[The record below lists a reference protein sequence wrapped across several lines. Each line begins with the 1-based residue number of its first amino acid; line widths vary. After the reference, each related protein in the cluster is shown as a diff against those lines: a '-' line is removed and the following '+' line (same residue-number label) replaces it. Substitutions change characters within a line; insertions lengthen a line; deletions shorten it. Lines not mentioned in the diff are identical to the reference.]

1 MARMAP
7 KDRDATATPMAY
19 SVPLSA
25 LLSSPISANPSSGTA
40 QSAKAA
46 VYLELGQFGPRRVF
60 FTVAS
65 ANLLVATGTLQSA
78 QIHDKKD
85 YQ

>member
-1 MARMAP
+1 MARGLVVAIRVGAEVRVQVQPSMYAIR
-7 KDRDATATPMAY
+7 KNQY
-19 SVPLSA
+19 SCH
-25 LLSSPISANPSSGTA
+25 
-40 QSAKAA
+40 
-46 VYLELGQFGPRRVF
+46 FFRRVF